1 MSTKRV
7 LIAED
12 SSVIQNLARKI
23 LEFQNYDITSVKNGE
38 QVLQILEK
46 EDFSII
52 LLDINMPVMDGME
65 CVRRVRALADKEKA
79 AVPVVAI
86 TGNAKNYTEEEFK
99 TAGFNDV
106 LVKPLNFDR
115 LVEGVRDCLSNSP
128 SLLPSFNPYDCY
140 APRNRNILRCAADWL
155 CV

>member
-1 MSTKRV
+1 MSASKRV

-23 LEFQNYDITSVKNGE
+23 LEFQNYDITAVKKGE
-38 QVLQILEK
+38 QVMQILEK
-46 EDFSII
+46 EEFSIL
-52 LLDINMPVMDGME
+52 LLDINMPIMDGME
-65 CVRRVRALADKEKA
+65 CVRRVRAMPDKEKA
-79 AVPVVAI
+79 SVPIVAI

-115 LVEGVRDCLSNSP
+115 LVEVVNQLTDK
-128 SLLPSFNPYDCY
+128 
-140 APRNRNILRCAADWL
+140 
-155 CV
+155 